1 MPMPQQRETAHQT
14 REWKKLTEYADAM
27 RGTQLRKLFS
37 EQPGRSSDMTYNVGP
52 LHVDLSKNLID
63 ERGLRL
69 LLDLARARGLEDYRA
84 AMFDGEHIN
93 TTEDRAVLHTA
104 LRIPVEREFS
114 IPNGSGS
121 DETQDVAAD
130 VHAVLGRMRDFAKA
144 LRSGSWQGVT
154 GHTIKHVVNIGIGG
168 SDLGPAMAAQA
179 LRPYMTAGITP
190 HFISNIDPADVA
202 GTLDGLDAEST
213 LFVIASKTFTTSETL
228 ANAHAARR
236 WLLRNLADEGV
247 NVEGDDAIRDIT
259 AKHFVAVSTAA
270 EKVQEFGIDT
280 KNMFEFWDWVGGRYS
295 VDSAIGLSLMAAI
308 GPQDFMRFL
317 EGFHEVDDHFRTE
330 PLEMNIPVLMGML
343 GVWYTD
349 FLGAQSHAV
358 LPYSEDMA
366 RFPAYL
372 QQLTMES
379 NGKSVQL
386 DGTPVEIPS
395 GEIYWGEP
403 GTNGQHAFFQ
413 LLHQGTHLVPADF
426 IGFVNPHDDAVAADG
441 STSMHDMLMSNFF
454 AQTRVLA
461 FGKNAEELQEEGVA
475 PELIPHKVMPGN
487 RPTTTILANKLT
499 PKALGALIALYEHIV
514 FVQGV
519 IWGINSFDQWG
530 VELGKKQAN
539 ALLPAVT
546 GAERSDAGDSSTD
559 DLIAYYRQHRG

>member
-1 MPMPQQRETAHQT
+1 MPMPQQREAAHKT
-14 REWKKLTEYADAM
+14 REWKKLTEYADAT
-27 RGTQLRKLFS
+27 RDTQLRELFT

-69 LLDLARARGLEDYRA
+69 LLDLARARGLEDYRS
-84 AMFDGEHIN
+84 AMFDGKHIN

-104 LRIPVEREFS
+104 LRIPVDREFS
-114 IPNGSGS
+114 ILGGA

-247 NVEGDDAIRDIT
+247 DVEGDDAIRDIT

-386 DGTPVEIPS
+386 DGTPVEVPS

-441 STSMHDMLMSNFF
+441 TTSMHDMLMSNFF

-461 FGKNAEELQEEGVA
+461 FGKNAEELKEEGVA

-487 RPTTTILANKLT
+487 RPTTTILADKLT
-499 PKALGALIALYEHIV
+499 PKTLGALIALYEHIV

-546 GAERSDAGDSSTD
+546 GEERSDAGDSSTD

>member
-1 MPMPQQRETAHQT
+1 
-14 REWKKLTEYADAM
+14 
-27 RGTQLRKLFS
+27 
-37 EQPGRSSDMTYNVGP
+37 
-52 LHVDLSKNLID
+52 
-63 ERGLRL
+63 
-69 LLDLARARGLEDYRA
+69 
-84 AMFDGEHIN
+84 
-93 TTEDRAVLHTA
+93 
-104 LRIPVEREFS
+104 
-114 IPNGSGS
+114 
-121 DETQDVAAD
+121 
-130 VHAVLGRMRDFAKA
+130 
-144 LRSGSWQGVT
+144 
-154 GHTIKHVVNIGIGG
+154 
-168 SDLGPAMAAQA
+168 
-179 LRPYMTAGITP
+179 
-190 HFISNIDPADVA
+190 
-202 GTLDGLDAEST
+202 
-213 LFVIASKTFTTSETL
+213 
-228 ANAHAARR
+228 
-236 WLLRNLADEGV
+236 
-247 NVEGDDAIRDIT
+247 
-259 AKHFVAVSTAA
+259 
-270 EKVQEFGIDT
+270 
-280 KNMFEFWDWVGGRYS
+280 
-295 VDSAIGLSLMAAI
+295 
-308 GPQDFMRFL
+308 
-317 EGFHEVDDHFRTE
+317 
-330 PLEMNIPVLMGML
+330 
-343 GVWYTD
+343 
-349 FLGAQSHAV
+349 
-358 LPYSEDMA
+358 
-366 RFPAYL
+366 
-372 QQLTMES
+372 MES

>member
-1 MPMPQQRETAHQT
+1 MPQQREAAHKT
-14 REWKKLTEYADAM
+14 REWKKLTEYANATRD
-27 RGTQLRKLFS
+27 TQLRELFT

-69 LLDLARARGLEDYRA
+69 LLDLARARGLEDYRS

-104 LRIPVEREFS
+104 LRIPVDREFS
-114 IPNGSGS
+114 ILGGA

-247 NVEGDDAIRDIT
+247 DVEGDDAIRDIT

-386 DGTPVEIPS
+386 DGSPVEVPS

-441 STSMHDMLMSNFF
+441 TTSMHDMLMSNFF

-461 FGKNAEELQEEGVA
+461 FGKNAEELKEEGVA

-487 RPTTTILANKLT
+487 RPTTTILADKLT
-499 PKALGALIALYEHIV
+499 PKTLGALIALYEHIV

-519 IWGINSFDQWG
+519 IWGINCFDQWG

>member
-1 MPMPQQRETAHQT
+1 MPMPQQREAAHKT
-14 REWKKLTEYADAM
+14 REWRKLTEYADTT
-27 RGTQLRKLFS
+27 RGTQMRELFA

-69 LLDLARARGLEDYRA
+69 LLDLARARGLEDYRS

-104 LRIPVEREFS
+104 LRIPVDREFS
-114 IPNGSGS
+114 IPVGA

-247 NVEGDDAIRDIT
+247 DVEGEDAIRDIT

-270 EKVQEFGIDT
+270 EKVQDFGIDT

-386 DGTPVEIPS
+386 DGNPVEVPS

-441 STSMHDMLMSNFF
+441 TTSMHDMLMSNFF

-499 PKALGALIALYEHIV
+499 PKTLGALIALYEHIV

-546 GAERSDAGDSSTD
+546 GEERSDAGDSSTD

>member
-1 MPMPQQRETAHQT
+1 MPMPQQREAAHKT
-14 REWKKLTEYADAM
+14 REWKKLTEYADAT
-27 RGTQLRKLFS
+27 RDTQLRELFT

-69 LLDLARARGLEDYRA
+69 LLDLARARGLEDYRS
-84 AMFDGEHIN
+84 AMFDGKHIN

-104 LRIPVEREFS
+104 LRIPVDREFS
-114 IPNGSGS
+114 ILGGA

-247 NVEGDDAIRDIT
+247 DVEGDDAIRDIT

-386 DGTPVEIPS
+386 DGSPVEVPS

-441 STSMHDMLMSNFF
+441 TTSMHDMLMSNFF

-487 RPTTTILANKLT
+487 RPTTTILADKLT
-499 PKALGALIALYEHIV
+499 PKTLGALIALYEHIV

-546 GAERSDAGDSSTD
+546 GEERSDAGDSSTD